1 MRALLVVG
9 LTIACSKP
17 DRPPPAFTVDARWDG
32 VPCAQRLGITVTSE
46 ALVSGIEAAGVRTNE
61 AFVWLEDAQ
70 VKDSSVPLKIT
81 IRGRAYD
88 ATATV
93 PPRATR
99 LRAPKGAQDSPMT
112 LTLEGEAT
120 TGTQQVPARF
130 DGDTLVTT
138 FETCGATPKVT
149 ASLGELTQE
158 GATVELRIPTAAL
171 VAQLPANVED
181 RVTTLAPVA
190 LTVDGA
196 GTASIALGF
205 EPRVL
210 ITAWISPVPA
220 RGVTGATPY
229 TKAPTPLFLRVREG
243 VVDEDAFR
251 SFSLDRKPVTAATIV
266 VYQGA
271 ATWEK
276 TAKTCAY
283 ASFDGKTRE
292 SVGLQRERAE
302 VIAYELATG
311 RELGRTTLV
320 ADTACDHAR
329 REQQGDVQNRVD
341 ISQVRQFLRG
351 LK

>member
-32 VPCAQRLGITVTSE
+32 VPCDQRLGITVTSE
-46 ALVSGIEAAGVRTNE
+46 AVVSGIEAAGVRTNE
-61 AFVWLEDAQ
+61 AFVWLEDEQ

-88 ATATV
+88 ARATV

-99 LRAPKGAQDSPMT
+99 LRAPKGAQASPMT

-120 TGTQQVPARF
+120 TGRQQVPARF
-130 DGDTLVTT
+130 DGDTLVIT
-138 FETCGATPKVT
+138 FETCGATPTVT
-149 ASLGELTQE
+149 SSLGELTQH
-158 GATVELRIPTAAL
+158 GAAVELRIPTAAL

-181 RVTTLAPVA
+181 RVTSLAPVA
-190 LTVDGA
+190 LSVDGA
-196 GTASIALGF
+196 GAASLELGF
-205 EPRVL
+205 APRTL
-210 ITAWISPVPA
+210 ITAWLGPVPG
-220 RGVTGATPY
+220 RGVAGAPPY
-229 TKAPTPLFLRVREG
+229 VKAPTPRFLRMREG

-251 SFSLDRKPVTAATIV
+251 NFSLDREPVTAATILV
-266 VYQGA
+266 HQGA

-276 TAKTCAY
+276 TSKRCAY
-283 ASFDGKTRE
+283 ASFDGKARE
-292 SVGLQRERAE
+292 TVGLQRERAE
-302 VIAYELATG
+302 VVAYELATG

-320 ADTACDHAR
+320 ADAACDHAR